1 MRTIKIGTEIIVP
14 YKENL
19 EDTIKDIWIK
29 FNDKD
34 FVEITLIT
42 EDGYI
47 IYDDQLNDLVVLEED
62 SNV

>member
-1 MRTIKIGTEIIVP
+1 LRTIKIGTEIIVP